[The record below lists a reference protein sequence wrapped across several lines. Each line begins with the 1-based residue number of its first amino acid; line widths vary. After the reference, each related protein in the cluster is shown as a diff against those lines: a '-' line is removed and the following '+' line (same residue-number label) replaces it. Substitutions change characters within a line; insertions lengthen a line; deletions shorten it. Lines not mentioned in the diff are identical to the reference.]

1 MAATAAQVYTRRLL
15 RVALLGLTNSGKST
29 LCNALVGEEVTIA
42 TAKRHTTR
50 SRVRAIFVEREAQVV
65 LADTPGILEL
75 DRESRRERSR
85 NPLAFKPLMAAAPD
99 ALREARL
106 HLLVVD
112 ASATDSLERAE
123 HTGRELARLRALAAR
138 SGDGAH
144 HADVILALNKI
155 DRLRRADA
163 TRKLARRLADA
174 CEVAPVAVC
183 PISALTG
190 EGVAALR
197 QLLLDAAVPAEWDF
211 ADPKQRTD
219 LTLGERALDV
229 LRAEIHHSLH
239 RQLPYA
245 VRPEGVRWSEERETG
260 ALSLEVELSMP
271 HFSELTVLRSA
282 LGSIHRAA
290 QARLAELFGRRVKLV
305 LHTRLRSARG

>member
-1 MAATAAQVYTRRLL
+1 MAAPTTRLL

-65 LADTPGILEL
+65 LSDTPGILEL

-85 NPLAFKPLMAAAPD
+85 NPLAFKPLKAAAPD
-99 ALREARL
+99 ALREAQL

-123 HTGRELARLRALAAR
+123 HTGRELARLRALAA
-138 SGDGAH
+138 GADGSAQEV
-144 HADVILALNKI
+144 DVVLALNKV
-155 DRLRRADA
+155 DRLRRPEAS
-163 TRKLARRLADA
+163 RKLARRLIDA
-174 CEVAPVAVC
+174 CDVTPIAVC

-190 EGVAALR
+190 AGIPELR
-197 QLLLDAAVPAEWDF
+197 QLLLDAAMPGEWDF
-211 ADPKQRTD
+211 ADPAQRTD
-219 LTLGERALDV
+219 LTLGERALDI
-229 LRAEIHHSLH
+229 LRAEIHNSLH

-245 VRPEGVRWSEERETG
+245 VRPEDVRWSEEANG
-260 ALSLEVELSMP
+260 GQLSLEVELSMP
-271 HFSELTVLRSA
+271 HFSELAVLRSA

-290 QARLAELFGRRVKLV
+290 QARLSELFDRRVQLV